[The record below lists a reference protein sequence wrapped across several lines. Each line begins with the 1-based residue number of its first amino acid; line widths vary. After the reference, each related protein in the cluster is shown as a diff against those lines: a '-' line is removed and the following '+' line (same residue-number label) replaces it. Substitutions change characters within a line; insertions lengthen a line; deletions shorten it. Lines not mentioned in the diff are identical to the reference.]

1 MNHSA
6 QILTVT
12 LDLDLPP
19 PITAHV
25 PGQAYGPRPH
35 AVGLAVM
42 GYSYPGREMVLLHL
56 LLLSVFRVSAQY
68 PQYKV
73 VVGGSHTCVMF
84 NSTVVRCFGDN
95 QYGQYGDGG
104 TTLTNSAPGSF
115 MNLDLTGGRTVK
127 GFFGSSGYASFVVYT
142 DNTVQCCGIGYLAIL
157 GYSSFRSTVT
167 PHPTLLT
174 SPSLN
179 SIPGVVD
186 DIKVGWFVACALT
199 TAGTVHC
206 WGCVKHGEWG
216 NGTVPSQAQGTPSNV
231 ILPSQRYALSIGVG
245 GMGSNTID
253 GFSIQT
259 RGTACAVLD
268 DHSLV
273 CWGGNLYGQIGD
285 GTQTHR
291 PTPVAVS
298 SLSNVSFVTGGGYH
312 TCAIHSGGNL
322 SCWGRNTWGQCGNG
336 RMISA
341 ETTPQHVPLP
351 AAATKVALARAVS
364 CALLSTQRIMCW
376 GENTYGVVGDGTYIN
391 RTSPRYV
398 DVSSSERFSDI
409 SAGFHHIC
417 AVKADGCGIM
427 CWGSNTFGQLGVGS
441 NTAQNK
447 PVGTLTAH
455 CPSTVSPLTFSPT
468 KLGPTPISAQ
478 FSDTYQSV
486 RMSFHRSTNQPVE
499 LTLKATCDALLHPS
513 SVALLGTNYGWCY
526 WEGPTVFVVTLGD
539 GFLLVPGNTLTL
551 IQDTIQ
557 AENNA
562 LERNGDSAVVVS
574 RASTN
579 IDVSVVIV
587 GETVFG
593 TCGGVAELTANGEGS
608 IAKPFTYTWYIVN
621 NTGLDW
627 EKSLN
632 ALAQQTTTS
641 VLTLNGS
648 MIPLGEN
655 VTVAVSVKNW
665 LNDSATS
672 QLGLLKVGDVV
683 PSLTLPSSSNLT
695 TRRSRITD
703 INVQV
708 RTPKCIPNLRVDA
721 FWSQVAGPHAISMTD
736 ARSAYLRI
744 PAFSL
749 DVLATYQLR
758 LVVKAVSR
766 QTNAT
771 LGQQSVDF
779 YLKVENEDL
788 EATIAGG
795 SSRTIPVSGNAYDI
809 NFDASASTDPAYPL
823 AASGLSFNWSLFQ
836 VVSSS
841 LTLVSLSSSSGATLS
856 LSTAQLNA
864 DSEYLMRVSVSTN
877 RSQSITAV
885 ASQTIITTSLPAPRV
900 TLGVNLDKRVQD
912 PHKKL
917 VLNGRAVRDDST
929 SGNDDPSLALSWS
942 SDATD
947 FNISDR
953 ANLRSAIDARD
964 LVIAPNVL
972 IPGKTYKFTVQ
983 STVFAGGAAA
993 VGSASISV
1001 RVNSPPGSGSCVS
1014 SPDVGVAFET
1024 DFILSCEGFVDD
1036 AEDLPLRFK
1045 YQSVNGENA
1054 AAALASPATYT
1065 ATQSS
1070 TYLDI
1075 CRFRDLQSYKTKL
1088 AAPLGS
1094 SSPRLLVRAIVSDNL
1109 GSEGYYYFATNV
1121 TQPTTLNLTKSNRA
1135 LTERLEEG
1143 DTQSFVAEVA
1153 ALASFLSSDS
1163 GVAQTTDSSAADERE
1178 ELLNKVAS
1186 VSVTNPSS
1194 GESSASSLS
1203 PPVIASLAE
1212 FLTASFRPAEI
1223 TTNVKSK
1230 TLDLL
1235 GTVTNS
1241 FDASST
1247 AKATGDEGDTV
1258 ASASGAISNLLT
1270 AASNNTGTTAA
1281 TNMELANAE
1290 RLERTLS
1297 DLSTILSV
1305 GLLPG
1310 EDQVVKG
1317 QQINTGRATVSISSR
1332 VMNPDRAFN
1341 TTLTSIDGATVSF
1354 ELLNI
1359 SSSGGATGVQLGFIT
1374 VTGGRGGSLF
1384 PFTSNITSAYTSS
1397 LSIVEV
1403 KEKTLTGVRELAIAN
1418 KSVAPFLIQVP
1429 TDGDG
1434 DSLPTNSDG
1443 IAAVRQCVFWSNVT
1457 GGWSTEGVE
1466 YKGPS
1471 ADGNHKCESSHLSS
1485 FSTQP
1490 AFQVEV
1496 NTFSASDASNVNAY
1510 DPSKNPAMALALML
1524 IGVLIL
1530 LFPLTYYI
1538 DKSTA
1543 KSKEL
1548 ILKNE
1553 RDFYR
1558 SLNHTRK
1565 MHYEDPRSLQNWK
1578 ESIKLAVKRRHPWLS
1593 LCIRMSGDFIDSR
1606 KRLLILATLTFNGAA
1621 VCALLVGTEQ
1631 KLGYIQGNI
1640 ATAIVAMLIGYP
1652 IPYVITSIFAR
1663 KTPPRFKVKFTPVGL
1678 VAAMPWLLWVGSIL
1692 MGEFQVE
1699 DVAVEDED
1707 DAGADDDP
1715 GPRALFVLF
1724 LRMLILNS
1732 SISYINLVG
1741 SYFAAALFASNTP
1754 HYLFIPNQRD
1764 RMDDKDDNDDD
1775 DDEDEKKNKKA
1786 AMAGACAN
1794 LWLQSLLPRRQKSEV
1809 AFKSNLNLNTSVQSL
1824 NQIDLKNQSTV
1835 SNVGE
1840 SQRMLLRTGTNLN
1853 KAVGRGDDG
1862 KEEEMVPITC
1872 CGIMIAKERGNIN
1885 YSKWSFLDFVG
1896 AAICIAAVVGCA
1908 FIVVVLGY
1916 QSMEEDGTNWDIVT
1930 SALLTWPQD
1939 IGARFVTI
1947 AWLEAVLTAPLIFI
1961 FFPCCAVFGVCS
1973 SGTGRI
1979 YSKHT
1984 YTFDA
1989 DEGVCKLD
1997 KNNFVTR
2004 LYPQAKEVGVKVG
2017 WRVIRLADASVS
2029 TKQETIDQLRRIH
2042 VIHRHFDITFDPSP
2056 KRTESKAAAKGAPSL

>member
-1 MNHSA
+1 MPSA
-6 QILTVT
+6 YATLHRANGWVDGIGSVARLKFPQAVVNYEDSNSNNIIVYAIGLQNKAIRRINVT
-12 LDLDLPP
+12 
-19 PITAHV
+19 TKEV
-25 PGQAYGPRPH
+25 
-35 AVGLAVM
+35 
-42 GYSYPGREMVLLHL
+42 
-56 LLLSVFRVSAQY
+56 
-68 PQYKV
+68 
-73 VVGGSHTCVMF
+73 
-84 NSTVVRCFGDN
+84 
-95 QYGQYGDGG
+95 
-104 TTLTNSAPGSF
+104 TTLAWQGSF
-115 MNLDLTGGRTVK
+115 ASVDAWSPKGMTIDSLYNPPHLYISESTFLGSIIGVDLRDMVR
-127 GFFGSSGYASFVVYT
+127 FYT
-142 DNTVQCCGIGYLAIL
+142 A
-157 GYSSFRSTVT
+157 
-167 PHPTLLT
+167 
-174 SPSLN
+174 
-179 SIPGVVD
+179 
-186 DIKVGWFVACALT
+186 
-199 TAGTVHC
+199 
-206 WGCVKHGEWG
+206 G
-216 NGTVPSQAQGTPSNV
+216 NGTLGSADGRAPLVQFAYPDSIKLYRGTDNHLKIFVADSFPNKVRVVTEITTASPTTTGPTTHGPTTQGPTTCAPTSSPSSSPSTATPSSS
-231 ILPSQRYALSIGVG
+231 PS
-245 GMGSNTID
+245 
-253 GFSIQT
+253 
-259 RGTACAVLD
+259 TA
-268 DHSLV
+268 
-273 CWGGNLYGQIGD
+273 
-285 GTQTHR
+285 
-291 PTPVAVS
+291 TP
-298 SLSNVSFVTGGGYH
+298 
-312 TCAIHSGGNL
+312 
-322 SCWGRNTWGQCGNG
+322 
-336 RMISA
+336 
-341 ETTPQHVPLP
+341 
-351 AAATKVALARAVS
+351 
-364 CALLSTQRIMCW
+364 
-376 GENTYGVVGDGTYIN
+376 
-391 RTSPRYV
+391 
-398 DVSSSERFSDI
+398 SSSPS
-409 SAGFHHIC
+409 
-417 AVKADGCGIM
+417 
-427 CWGSNTFGQLGVGS
+427 
-441 NTAQNK
+441 TAT
-447 PVGTLTAH
+447 PSFT
-455 CPSTVSPLTFSPT
+455 PSTVSPSTFSPT
-468 KLGPTPISAQ
+468 KVGPTPISAQ
-478 FSDTYQSV
+478 FSNTYQSV
-486 RMSFHRSTNQPVE
+486 RISFHRNTNQPAA
-499 LTLKATCDALLHPS
+499 LTLKATCDALLQPF
-513 SVALLGTNYGWCY
+513 SVALLGTNYGCY
-526 WEGPTVFVVTLGD
+526 WEGPKVFVVTLGE
-539 GFLLVPGNTLTL
+539 GFLLVPGNALTL
-551 IQDTIQ
+551 VKSTIQ

-562 LERNGDSAVVVS
+562 LEKNGDSAVVVS

-587 GETVFG
+587 GETVIG

-608 IAKPFTYTWYIVN
+608 IAKPFTYTWSIVN

-641 VLTLNGS
+641 VLALNGS
-648 MIPLGEN
+648 MIPLGAN

-665 LNDSATS
+665 LNDSATA
-672 QLGLLKVGDVV
+672 QFGLSKVGTVV
-683 PSLTLPSSSNLT
+683 PSLTLPSSSNIT
-695 TRRSRITD
+695 ARRSRQTD

-708 RTPKCIPNLRVDA
+708 RTPKCLPNLRVDA
-721 FWSQVAGPHAISMTD
+721 FWSQVTGPHAISITNT
-736 ARSAYLRI
+736 RSAYLRI

-758 LVVKAVSR
+758 FVARAVSQ

-809 NFDASASTDPAYPL
+809 NFDASASIDPAYPL

-841 LTLVSLSSSSGATLS
+841 LTPVSLSSSSGATLS
-856 LSTAQLNA
+856 LSTAQLSA
-864 DSEYLMRVSVSTN
+864 DSEYLMRVNVSTN

-917 VLNGRAVRDDST
+917 VLNGRAARDDST

-1001 RVNSPPGSGSCVS
+1001 RVNSPPGSGSCAS
-1014 SPDVGVAFET
+1014 SPDVGVALET

-1094 SSPRLLVRAIVSDNL
+1094 SSPRLLVRAIVSDDL
-1109 GSEGYYYFATNV
+1109 GSEGYYYFALNV
-1121 TQPTTLNLTKSNRA
+1121 TQPTTLNLTKSSLA

-1143 DTQSFVAEVA
+1143 DTQSFVTEVA

-1163 GVAQTTDSSAADERE
+1163 GLAQTTDSSAADERE
-1178 ELLNKVAS
+1178 DLLNKVAS

-1203 PPVIASLAE
+1203 APVIASLAE
-1212 FLTASFRPAEI
+1212 ILTAASRPAEI

-1235 GTVTNS
+1235 GAITNS

-1281 TNMELANAE
+1281 TNTELANAE
-1290 RLERTLS
+1290 RLEKTLS
-1297 DLSTILSV
+1297 DLSTMLSV
-1305 GLLPG
+1305 ALIPG

-1317 QQINTGRATVSISSR
+1317 QQNSTGKATVSISSR
-1332 VMNPDRAFN
+1332 VMKPDEAFN

-1354 ELLNI
+1354 ELLNV
-1359 SSSGGATGVQLGFIT
+1359 SSSGGATGVQLGFIA

-1384 PFTSNITSAYTSS
+1384 PFTSNITSAYTSG

-1403 KEKTLTGVRELAIAN
+1403 KEKTLTGVRELAIAD

-1443 IAAVRQCVFWSNVT
+1443 TAAVRQCVFWSNVT
-1457 GGWSTEGVE
+1457 GHWSTEGVE
-1466 YKGPS
+1466 YKGLS
-1471 ADGNHKCESSHLSS
+1471 ADGSHKCESTHLSS

-1510 DPSKNPAMALALML
+1510 DPSKNPAMALTLIL
-1524 IGVLIL
+1524 IGILIL
-1530 LFPLTYYI
+1530 LLPLTYYI
-1538 DKSTA
+1538 DKRTA
-1543 KSKEL
+1543 VSKEL

-1553 RDFYR
+1553 LEFYR
-1558 SLNHTRK
+1558 GMNYTRK

-1578 ESIKLAVKRRHPWLS
+1578 ESIKLAMRRRHPWLS

-1606 KRLLILATLTFNGAA
+1606 KRLLILATITFNAAA

-1663 KTPPRFKVKFTPVGL
+1663 ETPHNYKVKFTPVGL
-1678 VAAMPWLLWVGSIL
+1678 VAAMPWLFWVASVL
-1692 MGEFQVE
+1692 MGEFDVGG
-1699 DVAVEDED
+1699 VAVEDED

-1715 GPRALFVLF
+1715 GPRAMFVVF
-1724 LRMLILNS
+1724 LRILILNS
-1732 SISYINLVG
+1732 SVSQTSLVG
-1741 SYFAAALFASNTP
+1741 SHFAAALIASNTP
-1754 HYLFIPNQRD
+1754 HYLLIQNQRD
-1764 RMDDKDDNDDD
+1764 RMDDNDDEDGDDNDDD
-1775 DDEDEKKNKKA
+1775 DEKKRNKNA
-1786 AMAGACAN
+1786 AMAGSAAGG
-1794 LWLQSLLPRRQKSEV
+1794 LIGMSAAELSKQQKPRRQKSEA
-1809 AFKSNLNLNTSVQSL
+1809 AFKSSLNLNTSVQSL
-1824 NQIDLKNQSTV
+1824 NQVDLKNQSDV

-1840 SQRMLLRTGTNLN
+1840 SQRLFLRTGTSLG
-1853 KAVGRGDDG
+1853 KTRGGDDDG
-1862 KEEEMVPITC
+1862 KEEEEEEEMVPITC
-1872 CGIMIAKERGNIN
+1872 CGIVIAQERANMN
-1885 YSKWSFLDFVG
+1885 YSQWNFLDFVG
-1896 AAICIAAVVGCA
+1896 ATICVLAVIGCA
-1908 FIVVVLGY
+1908 FIVVVLAY
-1916 QSMEEDGTNWDIVT
+1916 QSVEKDGTDWDIVT

-1939 IGARFVTI
+1939 LGARIVTI
-1947 AWLEAVLTAPLIFI
+1947 VWLEAVLTAPLIFI
-1961 FFPCCAVFGVCS
+1961 FFPCCAVCGFCS
-1973 SGTGRI
+1973 SGTDRI
-1979 YSKHT
+1979 DSEHT

-1989 DEGVCKLD
+1989 DEGVCNLD

-2004 LYPQAKEVGVKVG
+2004 LYPQAKEAGVKVG
-2017 WRVIRLADASVS
+2017 WRLIRMGDASVS
-2029 TKQETIDQLRRIH
+2029 TKQESIDQLRRIH
-2042 VIHRHFDITFDPSP
+2042 AIHRYFDITFDPSAE
-2056 KRTESKAAAKGAPSL
+2056 RVEGKA

>member
-1 MNHSA
+1 
-6 QILTVT
+6 
-12 LDLDLPP
+12 
-19 PITAHV
+19 
-25 PGQAYGPRPH
+25 
-35 AVGLAVM
+35 
-42 GYSYPGREMVLLHL
+42 
-56 LLLSVFRVSAQY
+56 VSQ
-68 PQYKV
+68 
-73 VVGGSHTCVMF
+73 
-84 NSTVVRCFGDN
+84 
-95 QYGQYGDGG
+95 
-104 TTLTNSAPGSF
+104 
-115 MNLDLTGGRTVK
+115 
-127 GFFGSSGYASFVVYT
+127 
-142 DNTVQCCGIGYLAIL
+142 
-157 GYSSFRSTVT
+157 
-167 PHPTLLT
+167 
-174 SPSLN
+174 
-179 SIPGVVD
+179 
-186 DIKVGWFVACALT
+186 
-199 TAGTVHC
+199 
-206 WGCVKHGEWG
+206 
-216 NGTVPSQAQGTPSNV
+216 
-231 ILPSQRYALSIGVG
+231 
-245 GMGSNTID
+245 
-253 GFSIQT
+253 
-259 RGTACAVLD
+259 
-268 DHSLV
+268 
-273 CWGGNLYGQIGD
+273 
-285 GTQTHR
+285 
-291 PTPVAVS
+291 
-298 SLSNVSFVTGGGYH
+298 
-312 TCAIHSGGNL
+312 
-322 SCWGRNTWGQCGNG
+322 
-336 RMISA
+336 
-341 ETTPQHVPLP
+341 
-351 AAATKVALARAVS
+351 
-364 CALLSTQRIMCW
+364 
-376 GENTYGVVGDGTYIN
+376 
-391 RTSPRYV
+391 
-398 DVSSSERFSDI
+398 
-409 SAGFHHIC
+409 
-417 AVKADGCGIM
+417 
-427 CWGSNTFGQLGVGS
+427 
-441 NTAQNK
+441 
-447 PVGTLTAH
+447 
-455 CPSTVSPLTFSPT
+455 
-468 KLGPTPISAQ
+468 
-478 FSDTYQSV
+478 
-486 RMSFHRSTNQPVE
+486 
-499 LTLKATCDALLHPS
+499 
-513 SVALLGTNYGWCY
+513 
-526 WEGPTVFVVTLGD
+526 
-539 GFLLVPGNTLTL
+539 
-551 IQDTIQ
+551 
-557 AENNA
+557 
-562 LERNGDSAVVVS
+562 
-574 RASTN
+574 
-579 IDVSVVIV
+579 
-587 GETVFG
+587 
-593 TCGGVAELTANGEGS
+593 
-608 IAKPFTYTWYIVN
+608 
-621 NTGLDW
+621 
-627 EKSLN
+627 
-632 ALAQQTTTS
+632 
-641 VLTLNGS
+641 
-648 MIPLGEN
+648 
-655 VTVAVSVKNW
+655 
-665 LNDSATS
+665 
-672 QLGLLKVGDVV
+672 
-683 PSLTLPSSSNLT
+683 
-695 TRRSRITD
+695 
-703 INVQV
+703 
-708 RTPKCIPNLRVDA
+708 
-721 FWSQVAGPHAISMTD
+721 
-736 ARSAYLRI
+736 
-744 PAFSL
+744 
-749 DVLATYQLR
+749 
-758 LVVKAVSR
+758 

-809 NFDASASTDPAYPL
+809 NFDASASIDPAYPL

-841 LTLVSLSSSSGATLS
+841 LTPVSLSSSSGATLS
-856 LSTAQLNA
+856 LSTAQLSA
-864 DSEYLMRVSVSTN
+864 DSEYLMRVNVSTN

-917 VLNGRAVRDDST
+917 VLKGRAVRDDST

-972 IPGKTYKFTVQ
+972 IPGKAYKFTVQ

-1001 RVNSPPGSGSCVS
+1001 RVNSPPGSGSCAS
-1014 SPDVGVAFET
+1014 SPDVGVALET

-1094 SSPRLLVRAIVSDNL
+1094 SSPRLLVRAIVSDDL
-1109 GSEGYYYFATNV
+1109 GSEGYYYFALNV
-1121 TQPTTLNLTKSNRA
+1121 TQPTTLNLTKSSLA

-1143 DTQSFVAEVA
+1143 DTQSFVTEVA

-1163 GVAQTTDSSAADERE
+1163 GLAQTTDSSAADERE
-1178 ELLNKVAS
+1178 DLLNKVAS

-1203 PPVIASLAE
+1203 APVIASLAE
-1212 FLTASFRPAEI
+1212 ILTAASRPAEI

-1235 GTVTNS
+1235 GAITNS

-1281 TNMELANAE
+1281 TNTELANAE
-1290 RLERTLS
+1290 RLEKTLS
-1297 DLSTILSV
+1297 DLSTMLSV
-1305 GLLPG
+1305 ALIPG

-1317 QQINTGRATVSISSR
+1317 QQNSTGKATVSISSR
-1332 VMNPDRAFN
+1332 VMKPDEAFN

-1354 ELLNI
+1354 ELLNV
-1359 SSSGGATGVQLGFIT
+1359 SSSGGATGVQLGFIA

-1384 PFTSNITSAYTSS
+1384 PFTSNITSAYTSG

-1403 KEKTLTGVRELAIAN
+1403 KEKTLTGVRELAIAD

-1443 IAAVRQCVFWSNVT
+1443 TAAVRQCVFWSNVT
-1457 GGWSTEGVE
+1457 GHWSTEGVE
-1466 YKGPS
+1466 YKGLS
-1471 ADGNHKCESSHLSS
+1471 ADGSHKCESTHLSS

-1510 DPSKNPAMALALML
+1510 DPSKNPAMALTLIL
-1524 IGVLIL
+1524 IGILIL
-1530 LFPLTYYI
+1530 LLPLTYYI
-1538 DKSTA
+1538 DKRTTV
-1543 KSKEL
+1543 SKEL

-1553 RDFYR
+1553 LEFYR
-1558 SLNHTRK
+1558 GMNHTRK

-1578 ESIKLAVKRRHPWLS
+1578 ESIKLAMRRRHPWLS

-1606 KRLLILATLTFNGAA
+1606 KRLLILATLTFNAAA

-1663 KTPPRFKVKFTPVGL
+1663 ETPHSYKVKFTPVGL
-1678 VAAMPWLLWVGSIL
+1678 VAAMPWLFWAFSVI
-1692 MGEFQVE
+1692 MGEFDVGAVE
-1699 DVAVEDED
+1699 VEDED

-1715 GPRALFVLF
+1715 D
-1724 LRMLILNS
+1724 
-1732 SISYINLVG
+1732 
-1741 SYFAAALFASNTP
+1741 
-1754 HYLFIPNQRD
+1754 QRD
-1764 RMDDKDDNDDD
+1764 RMDDNDDEDGDDNDDD
-1775 DDEDEKKNKKA
+1775 DEKKRNKNA
-1786 AMAGACAN
+1786 AMAGSAAGG
-1794 LWLQSLLPRRQKSEV
+1794 LIGMSAAELSKQQKPRRQKSEV
-1809 AFKSNLNLNTSVQSL
+1809 AFKSNLNLSSSVQSL

-1997 KNNFVTR
+1997 KNNFVTM

-2042 VIHRHFDITFDPSP
+2042 VIYRHFDITFDPSP